1 MIRMPSTD
9 YNPLAMP
16 YRQHPKYDHLECPLT
31 HENTFRFG
39 YNGQWFTY
47 RSSPEDRWMADYEPC
62 RWKPAGFREECV
74 RSARL
79 IKDSTDLPI
88 EVLFSGGMDSQAV
101 VEAFHEAGIPFTVV
115 ILRFTRGLNAH
126 DIAYA
131 IDWCEA
137 KGMRPRFIDLDLD
150 DFYAGPA
157 WVHADE
163 TYCVN
168 QLILPHFHAV
178 DLCDGFPVIGSGDI
192 IPARNIRVEP
202 DDNRVHWVERK
213 NMGWDWDDPSLVH
226 DGFWYLREGEAI
238 AANYRHFMVRGRPG
252 VPAFFQYTPELMA
265 SWLLEP
271 EMVSLIN
278 DPSRAS
284 AWDRKYDVYK
294 RIWGMKP
301 RAKYDGLE
309 YYWEHLS
316 RMRVRKR
323 LEELYPNSWQYHRTE
338 VRRFLAILG
347 GETR

>member
-1 MIRMPSTD
+1 
-9 YNPLAMP
+9 MP
-16 YRQHPKYDHLECPLT
+16 YQEYPPYDPQRCPLT

-39 YNGQWFTY
+39 YNGEWFNH
-47 RSSPEDRWMADYEPC
+47 RSSPDDIWHAGYSAC
-62 RWKPAGFREECV
+62 RWEPASFREECV
-74 RSARL
+74 RAARL
-79 IKDSTDLPI
+79 IRDSTDLPI

-101 VEAFHEAGIPFTVV
+101 VEAFHEAGIPFTPV
-115 ILRFTRGLNAH
+115 IARYAGGFNAH

-137 KGMRPRFIDLDLD
+137 RSLGMRFIDIDLD
-150 DFYAGPA
+150 WFYDGPA
-157 WVHADE
+157 WQHASE

-178 DLCDGFPVIGSGDI
+178 DRCDGFPVIGSGDI
-192 IPARNIRVEP
+192 IIARNVRVEA

-213 NMGWDWDDPSLVH
+213 NMGWDWDDTSLVH
-226 DGFWYLREGEAI
+226 DGLWYLREGEAI

-265 SWLLEP
+265 SWLLER
-271 EMVSLIN
+271 EMVDLLE
-278 DPSRAS
+278 DPLRVS

-294 RIWGMKP
+294 RIWGMRP

-309 YYWEHLS
+309 YYWGHLA
-316 RMRVRKR
+316 RRRVRQK